1 MFTVYPIYL
10 IDMGNELKVWRCHL
24 CKQIHIIKDNKFKYC
39 NCCDYKPKE
48 NMNEKNKAIELR
60 EKFDTKRDAL
70 LAIDMLITM
79 YIAEKGIKDNVTIFY
94 WEGVKNEINK
104 L

>member
-1 MFTVYPIYL
+1 
-10 IDMGNELKVWRCHL
+10 
-24 CKQIHIIKDNKFKYC
+24 
-39 NCCDYKPKE
+39 
-48 NMNEKNKAIELR
+48 MNEKNKAIEFI

-79 YIAEKGIKDNVTIFY
+79 YIAEKGVKDNVTIFY

>member
-1 MFTVYPIYL
+1 
-10 IDMGNELKVWRCHL
+10 
-24 CKQIHIIKDNKFKYC
+24 
-39 NCCDYKPKE
+39 
-48 NMNEKNKAIELR
+48 
-60 EKFDTKRDAL
+60 
-70 LAIDMLITM
+70 MLITM